1 MVRVVI
7 PLPRLRH
14 DNTPIVFVGDFGD
27 PVPVG
32 VVGVDGAGDVVID
45 ARLAGGD
52 ELGDVDTDAGVDLD
66 IAIAI
71 ANAIDDRILGD
82 DAVGDVGADGRSISS
97 TRLRR
102 RSISA
107 SFDASLILS
116 VPISVSFSA
125 NIAWYASASTC
136 FAAFCLRRG
145 ARSPPSPYATSS
157 WVFFSV
163 SALNL
168 VDAGTPSVS
177 LKSVSLNRAGS
188 QSRKP

>member
-32 VVGVDGAGDVVID
+32 VVGVDGAGDIVID

-52 ELGDVDTDAGVDLD
+52 ELGDVDTDAGVDLNID
-66 IAIAI
+66 IAI

-116 VPISVSFSA
+116 FPISVSFSA
-125 NIAWYASASTC
+125 NIACTTLSGMDASENAAVISSDEAGDPRGERDAEASSG
-136 FAAFCLRRG
+136 RPSPRD
-145 ARSPPSPYATSS
+145 ARS
-157 WVFFSV
+157 
-163 SALNL
+163 
-168 VDAGTPSVS
+168 
-177 LKSVSLNRAGS
+177 
-188 QSRKP
+188 

>member
-32 VVGVDGAGDVVID
+32 VVGVDGAGD
-45 ARLAGGD
+45 

-66 IAIAI
+66 IDIAI

-116 VPISVSFSA
+116 FPISVSFSA
-125 NIAWYASASTC
+125 NIACTTLSGMDASENAAVISSDEAGDPRGERDAEASSGR
-136 FAAFCLRRG
+136 LSPRD
-145 ARSPPSPYATSS
+145 ARS
-157 WVFFSV
+157 
-163 SALNL
+163 
-168 VDAGTPSVS
+168 
-177 LKSVSLNRAGS
+177 
-188 QSRKP
+188 

>member
-1 MVRVVI
+1 MVLVVI

-32 VVGVDGAGDVVID
+32 VVGVVGASDIVID
-45 ARLAGGD
+45 ASLAGGD

-66 IAIAI
+66 IDIAI

-107 SFDASLILS
+107 SLDASLILS

-125 NIAWYASASTC
+125 NIACTTLSGMDASENAAVISSDEAGEITSDARRERDADASSG
-136 FAAFCLRRG
+136 R
-145 ARSPPSPYATSS
+145 P
-157 WVFFSV
+157 
-163 SALNL
+163 
-168 VDAGTPSVS
+168 
-177 LKSVSLNRAGS
+177 
-188 QSRKP
+188 

>member
-1 MVRVVI
+1 MVLVVI

-32 VVGVDGAGDVVID
+32 VVGVVGAGDIVID
-45 ARLAGGD
+45 ASLAGGD

-66 IAIAI
+66 IDIAI

-107 SFDASLILS
+107 SLDASLILS

-125 NIAWYASASTC
+125 NIACTTLSGMDASENAAVISSDEAGEITSDARRERDADASSG
-136 FAAFCLRRG
+136 R
-145 ARSPPSPYATSS
+145 P
-157 WVFFSV
+157 
-163 SALNL
+163 
-168 VDAGTPSVS
+168 
-177 LKSVSLNRAGS
+177 
-188 QSRKP
+188 